1 MNEQF
6 TRLLAEH
13 TFKGREYSFTHADV
27 VLYHPGH
34 YMELN
39 EQIVALYQQEGFEKI
54 MIPKVFNKFLG
65 EEEYAYHKELLS
77 EMGIPEEIILPIEGE
92 AASANEII
100 EHAMS
105 HLAETS
111 AKKVLLAGKTFF
123 MKRFLLIATAF
134 AKEDMV
140 LDVLPLVDK
149 RGLNKENWHETE
161 QGKKRVFHEFQ
172 MIAQF
177 LSKYQSKG

>member
-6 TRLLAEH
+6 TKLLAEH
-13 TFKGREYSFTHADV
+13 TFKDREFSFTHADV

-34 YMELN
+34 YTEVN
-39 EQIVALYQQEGFEKI
+39 EQILELYQQEGFEKI
-54 MIPKVFNKFLG
+54 MIPKVFNKVLE
-65 EEEYAYHKELLS
+65 EEEYAYHKKLLID
-77 EMGIPEEIILPIEGE
+77 MGIPEEIIFPIEGK
-92 AASANEII
+92 ATSANDII
-100 EHAMS
+100 EHAMT
-105 HLAETS
+105 HLAETD
-111 AKKVLLAGKTFF
+111 AQKILLAGKTFF

-161 QGKKRVFHEFQ
+161 LGKKRVMNEFQ

-177 LSKYQSKG
+177 LSKYHEG

>member
-6 TRLLAEH
+6 ITLLAEH
-13 TFKGREYSFTHADV
+13 TFKAREFSFTHADV

-34 YMELN
+34 YAELN
-39 EQIVALYQQEGFEKI
+39 QQIVNLYQQEGFEKI
-54 MIPKVFNKFLG
+54 MIPKVFNKSLG
-65 EEEYAYHKELLS
+65 EEEYAYHKKLLI
-77 EMGIPEEIILPIEGE
+77 EMGIPEKIILPIEGE

-100 EHAMS
+100 EHAMN
-105 HLAETS
+105 HLAET
-111 AKKVLLAGKTFF
+111 AARKILLAGKTFF
-123 MKRFLLIATAF
+123 VSRFLLIATAF
-134 AKEDMV
+134 ASEDMV
-140 LDVLPLVDK
+140 LDVIPLVDK